1 MQPFDTR
8 PDVAYNAPAVAA
20 AHLIIRSRM
29 KKGTLIAA
37 GAYVMWG
44 VLPIYWHALTGVTPV
59 EILMHR
65 IVWSLLFCVLL
76 VAAMQDWGWLRA
88 GFRRPIVFRRFV
100 VTAVLLACN
109 WLIYIWA
116 NNNGHIV
123 EASLG
128 YFITPLVNVVLGLLI
143 LHERLRPGQW
153 LALAIATAGV
163 SYLVLN
169 ASGWLWI
176 AFTLALSFGF
186 YGLLRKTATWGSL
199 QGLTVEMGILFV
211 PAMAYLVLAASRGS
225 MAFGTQNTQTTLMLA
240 FSGVITAVPLLL
252 FASGARQVPLT
263 TLGVLQYI
271 APTMQFMI
279 GVFLYNEPFSRTS
292 LIGFSIVWIALGVYW
307 IEGYRSYRR
316 QRRIALAAT

>member
-1 MQPFDTR
+1 
-8 PDVAYNAPAVAA
+8 
-20 AHLIIRSRM
+20 M
-29 KKGTLIAA
+29 KKGTLVAA

-44 VLPIYWHALTGVTPV
+44 VLPIYWHALTGVTPL

-76 VAAMQDWGWLRA
+76 VTAMQDWDWLGA
-88 GFRRPIVFRRFV
+88 GFRQPAMFRRFF
-100 VTAVLLACN
+100 VTAILLACN

-123 EASLG
+123 ETSLG
-128 YFITPLVNVVLGLLI
+128 YFITPLINVVLGLLI

-176 AFTLALSFGF
+176 SFALGLSFGF
-186 YGLLRKTATWGSL
+186 YGLLRKTAKWGSL

-211 PAMAYLVLAASRGS
+211 PALAYLVITALQGT

-271 APTMQFMI
+271 APTMQFLI
-279 GVFLYNEPFSRTS
+279 GVFLFHEPFNRTE
-292 LIGFSIVWIALGVYW
+292 LIGFGIVWMALAVYW
-307 IEGYRSYRR
+307 VEGYRSYRR
-316 QRRIALAAT
+316 QRHVALVVG

>member
-1 MQPFDTR
+1 
-8 PDVAYNAPAVAA
+8 
-20 AHLIIRSRM
+20 
-29 KKGTLIAA
+29 
-37 GAYVMWG
+37 
-44 VLPIYWHALTGVTPV
+44 
-59 EILMHR
+59 
-65 IVWSLLFCVLL
+65 
-76 VAAMQDWGWLRA
+76 
-88 GFRRPIVFRRFV
+88 
-100 VTAVLLACN
+100 
-109 WLIYIWA
+109 
-116 NNNGHIV
+116 
-123 EASLG
+123 
-128 YFITPLVNVVLGLLI
+128 
-143 LHERLRPGQW
+143 
-153 LALAIATAGV
+153 
-163 SYLVLN
+163 
-169 ASGWLWI
+169 
-176 AFTLALSFGF
+176 
-186 YGLLRKTATWGSL
+186 
-199 QGLTVEMGILFV
+199 MGILFV